1 MTKKRNLTEAAAEA
15 TAGLFSGIKKPL
27 NATEQAI
34 LEKYNAG
41 MTKQTDISEA
51 TGKDKGTVSRALK
64 RIREDYPELLQEQPQ
79 KPAEQ
84 PKKPEPMESKTEPK
98 KPQETKQKKHLKDYF
113 KLDLDEYGG
122 YVRDMAWYNRT
133 TVTAY
138 LQGLIAKDAE
148 ANAEIWEKI
157 KK

>member
-1 MTKKRNLTEAAAEA
+1 MTKKRNLTEAAAQA

-84 PKKPEPMESKTEPK
+84 PKKPEPM
-98 KPQETKQKKHLKDYF
+98 KQKKPLKDYF

-138 LQGLIAKDAE
+138 LLGLIAKDAE

>member
-1 MTKKRNLTEAAAEA
+1 MTKKRNLTEAAAQA

-84 PKKPEPMESKTEPK
+84 PKKPE
-98 KPQETKQKKHLKDYF
+98 ETKQKKPLKDYF

>member
-1 MTKKRNLTEAAAEA
+1 MTKKRNLTEAAAQA

-64 RIREDYPELLQEQPQ
+64 RIREDYPELLQEQP
-79 KPAEQ
+79 
-84 PKKPEPMESKTEPK
+84 KKPEPMESKTEPK
-98 KPQETKQKKHLKDYF
+98 KPQETKQKKPLKDYF

>member
-1 MTKKRNLTEAAAEA
+1 MTKKRSLTEAAAEA
-15 TAGLFSGIKKPL
+15 TAGLFSGVKRSL
-27 NATEQAI
+27 NDTERVI

-41 MTKQTDISEA
+41 MTKQADISEV
-51 TGKDKGTVSRALK
+51 TGKDKATVSRALK
-64 RIREDYPELLQEQPQ
+64 RIKEDYPELLQEQPQ
-79 KPAEQ
+79 KLAEE

-98 KPQETKQKKHLKDYF
+98 KPQETTQKKPLKDYF

>member
-79 KPAEQ
+79 KPSEE
-84 PKKPEPMESKTEPK
+84 PKKESESELK
-98 KPQETKQKKHLKDYF
+98 KPQEAAQKKPLKDYF

>member
-79 KPAEQ
+79 KPSEE
-84 PKKPEPMESKTEPK
+84 PEKESESELK
-98 KPQETKQKKHLKDYF
+98 KPQEAAQKKPLKDYF
-113 KLDLDEYGG
+113 KLDLDKYGG

>member
-79 KPAEQ
+79 KPSEE
-84 PKKPEPMESKTEPK
+84 PKKESESELK
-98 KPQETKQKKHLKDYF
+98 KPQEAAQKKPIKDYF

-148 ANAEIWEKI
+148 ENAEIWEKI